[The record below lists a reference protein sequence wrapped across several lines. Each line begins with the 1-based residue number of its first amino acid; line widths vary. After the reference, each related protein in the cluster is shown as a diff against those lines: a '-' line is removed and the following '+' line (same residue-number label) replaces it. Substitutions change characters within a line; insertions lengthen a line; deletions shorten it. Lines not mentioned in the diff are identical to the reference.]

1 MCETCKL
8 LGRLAAVAGP
18 NRGCIPCALSPSG
31 ELEEKRKR
39 EKGRERERG
48 WLTVI
53 VIIVIIR
60 CIINAAARATASRP
74 RFGSP
79 TKSLSMLP
87 AGHLHN

>member
-39 EKGRERERG
+39 EKGREREREG
-48 WLTVI
+48 GL
-53 VIIVIIR
+53 R
-60 CIINAAARATASRP
+60 
-74 RFGSP
+74 
-79 TKSLSMLP
+79 
-87 AGHLHN
+87 